1 MRNAAP
7 SDSDSKTLQ
16 IGPGERHVAYP
27 YERKFKSRITSVVE
41 SLGIPIAR
49 IGSRSMQE
57 AAFHAKDW
65 QAQQK

>member
-1 MRNAAP
+1 MQHPLIQILRLFKLVLENAMWR
-7 SDSDSKTLQ
+7 T
-16 IGPGERHVAYP
+16 P

-41 SLGIPIAR
+41 SLGIPITQ
-49 IGSRSMQE
+49 IGNRSMQE